1 MQRGQDA
8 AGVTGRVWNL
18 TPTTKGV
25 ETAWNKN
32 TQVTCQRIHKT
43 DISTDR
49 SAFNPL
55 WKMSGIAKKL
65 QHDREKSHGIGT
77 NSHAVKYLNQDFE
90 SLRQSCLER
99 GRLFEDE
106 CFEALP
112 SSLGFN
118 ELGPNS
124 YKVRGITW
132 KRPTVEWTVIS
143 AECAGLC
150 RTSLSFTDNCCLRLE
165 HVYIY
170 YCCLFRGYLIYLKKR
185 LNNNTAW
192 NFLLY
197 CSLSAKTSEV
207 LAGISC
213 SSSIPEIIQMKWNCG
228 WIQHWTW
235 RESDE
240 KRNTVSW
247 ILTPCF

>member
-1 MQRGQDA
+1 MQRGLDA

-32 TQVTCQRIHKT
+32 TQVTCQHIHKT

-49 SAFNPL
+49 SAFNPR
-55 WKMSGIAKKL
+55 WKMSGIAQKL
-65 QHDREKSHGIGT
+65 QHDRDKSHGIGT

-99 GRLFEDE
+99 GRLYEDE

-112 SSLGFN
+112 SSLGYN

-143 AECAGLC
+143 AECAGLLILLGPLLS
-150 RTSLSFTDNCCLRLE
+150 RPHSLSFTDNCCLQLE
-165 HVYIY
+165 YVCIY
-170 YCCLFRGYLIYLKKR
+170 YFCLFNGFYLLKNR
-185 LNNNTAW
+185 AT
-192 NFLLY
+192 
-197 CSLSAKTSEV
+197 
-207 LAGISC
+207 
-213 SSSIPEIIQMKWNCG
+213 
-228 WIQHWTW
+228 
-235 RESDE
+235 
-240 KRNTVSW
+240 
-247 ILTPCF
+247 